1 MSARMA
7 STAAYRSAF
16 VAGCWSDDNGRT
28 GGPDVCRAALSL

>member
-7 STAAYRSAF
+7 STAAYRSAL

-28 GGPDVCRAALSL
+28 GGPDVLRAALSL